1 MKANNGV
8 HSFLKLVADGGVDN
22 SDVSSPET
30 PQPSKGSAQ
39 DLTWDEMAVYGVDA
53 ASGGGGSSAGGGSGG
68 DRGKD
73 FSGVV
78 DADGIKSV
86 VNGREVTEG
95 SHSSSTLFHVGAK
108 QQSNFQSRL
117 SALIKGNCLSLNR
130 FS

>member
-53 ASGGGGSSAGGGSGG
+53 ASGGGGGGSGG
-68 DRGKD
+68 DRDRSKD